1 MAKGLSRRDF
11 LKGAAAGMASFAAMG
26 VLGGC
31 GTSAAATT
39 AAPVTDAAPETE
51 TAAASTAAAAE
62 SVPETT
68 AAETAPVVNPQP
80 AAAGDRVPG
89 YCGPGN
95 WLGEAPAIADT
106 EISQEYTYDV
116 VVLGGGHAGLMA
128 ALGAVD
134 EGATAAVIEQQ
145 PWGAFVDLEG
155 TGANM
160 GGWYG
165 EDIGHV
171 NSQFLIDRGFG
182 PYNTGE
188 ITAEF
193 CKRAGGRVNP
203 DIIRSFV
210 QQSGPMFDRYKEVYD
225 MYEAERKENDGNVH
239 LTGTL
244 VRIPGVEVP
253 DEGDFDMSNMFEY
266 PLCNT
271 QAAYS
276 GYNVSYPIEC
286 GGYKTWPCNAQ
297 FYGYHGN
304 DIEFIHKYIVKYTQE
319 NGAEWYFEHS
329 GVVLVQNEAGDVTGL
344 IAKDAEG
351 KYVKFNCNK
360 AVILA
365 AGDFIGDPA
374 MCWALL
380 NEGME
385 WGERAGATAED
396 WARTGNR
403 AGIGHKMGCW
413 AGGMIE
419 PSPRGWMGLGGLANG
434 PWGTAPVLSLNVE
447 GKRFCNEGAIP
458 QLSPIAL
465 RQPAGLCCYV
475 TDANWAESVAKAP
488 LDHGAPNFGMD
499 DYYDALKADM
509 DAVELGNPEGT
520 DVVGANLAERKM
532 MKGTVF
538 AANTLEELADLLG
551 YEGEAKQ
558 NFLDSIA
565 HYNELC
571 HSADGDTDYGKD
583 KDFMVPV
590 EKAPFYGGKGELRHG
605 SNPMM
610 VTMSGLVTD
619 ASQNVLT
626 KDWTPIKGLY
636 AAGNCLGGR
645 YGFGYS
651 TPFAGNSVGMAM
663 THGWLAG
670 HTAGKL

>member
-1 MAKGLSRRDF
+1 
-11 LKGAAAGMASFAAMG
+11 
-26 VLGGC
+26 
-31 GTSAAATT
+31 
-39 AAPVTDAAPETE
+39 
-51 TAAASTAAAAE
+51 
-62 SVPETT
+62 
-68 AAETAPVVNPQP
+68 
-80 AAAGDRVPG
+80 
-89 YCGPGN
+89 
-95 WLGEAPAIADT
+95 
-106 EISQEYTYDV
+106 
-116 VVLGGGHAGLMA
+116 
-128 ALGAVD
+128 
-134 EGATAAVIEQQ
+134 
-145 PWGAFVDLEG
+145 
-155 TGANM
+155 
-160 GGWYG
+160 
-165 EDIGHV
+165 
-171 NSQFLIDRGFG
+171 
-182 PYNTGE
+182 
-188 ITAEF
+188 
-193 CKRAGGRVNP
+193 
-203 DIIRSFV
+203 
-210 QQSGPMFDRYKEVYD
+210 MFDRYKEVYD

-244 VRIPGVEVP
+244 VYVDGQPAP
-253 DEGDFDMSNMFEY
+253 DEGDFDMSDMFAY

-276 GYNVSYPIEC
+276 KANVSYPIES

-319 NGAEWYFEHS
+319 NGADWYFEHS
-329 GVVLVQNEAGDVTGL
+329 GVVLVQNENGDVTGM

-351 KYVKFNCNK
+351 SYVKFNCNK
-360 AVILA
+360 GVILA

-419 PSPRGWMGLGGLANG
+419 PSPRGWMGLGGLASG
-434 PWGTAPVLSLNVE
+434 PWGVTPLLSLNAE
-447 GKRFCNEGAIP
+447 GRRFCNEAAIP
-458 QLSPIAL
+458 QQVSIAL
-465 RQPAGLCCYV
+465 RQPAGLNCFV
-475 TDANWAESVAKAP
+475 TDANWAETVAKAP

-499 DYYDALKADM
+499 DYFDVLKASM
-509 DAVELGNPEGT
+509 DAVEVGNPEGSQVT
-520 DVVGANLAERKM
+520 QAKLAERKIM
-532 MKGTVF
+532 QSTVY
-538 AANTLEELADLLG
+538 AANTLEELADMLG

-583 KDFMVPV
+583 KDFMIPI
-590 EKAPFYGGKGELRHG
+590 ETAPFYGGTGMLDHNSSPR
-605 SNPMM
+605 M
-610 VTMSGLVTD
+610 VTMSGLVAD
-619 ASQNVLT
+619 ASQNVLA